1 MTSNSTSL
9 AVLPLSFPLPAN
21 GCHLRMVLDRP
32 TNDSERLHAL
42 EEDVGN
48 DIHDIISPR
57 SSSGARTAALKR
69 MEVLI
74 GSACVQFTS
83 QTPASGNVEDLH
95 ELMRLQ
101 DGFECNLPSKLLPWI
116 SLSSPKLENLS
127 QSSKNSGIGT
137 DGLNLDKD
145 DDYSALKELTT
156 QLCLSLSIVQGVALN
171 HPRSKRWLGKIKSLE
186 ILVDLL
192 LASRHVPSSIDSPAS
207 SSTSSKRGVT
217 PPSLT
222 SAILDTMLCILVDST
237 PALRAFE
244 ECNGVQ
250 AIVKILK
257 RAGSPREVR
266 MKCLEFLYFY
276 LLDETKP
283 SIPTTSMSTG
293 GSTLIDS
300 VQTVPNTPS
309 QHGSD
314 TRSHLGSRA
323 SNLSRSSLFPP
334 TVPNTPRE
342 KTHSR
347 QNSRSIIRVGS
358 GSTAPRAQSKK
369 PYLNGLAAPIR
380 PSPKPRSEYG
390 SSTFSFPHSSYSGP
404 SVRSEAASE
413 KGYITESSPSSRSN
427 SNHLNQA
434 ALGRQVVSDAEGKTL
449 RSVSSGSTKSFT
461 STSSTTSAASTT
473 SSATTAPG
481 SAECSPKKPSG
492 GLPLLP
498 TIPSGTVFKTPPG
511 SPEMEFAAPPRLY
524 SRTGRDLRTPSAP
537 RTPAITGLSSK
548 TPSGPPRT
556 PASKSSHH
564 GVLRSEGKQLFP
576 SGASGGQARSLMMLA
591 KDVDFVPQSPQKM
604 QTFRRDNDL
613 GSAAPSPS
621 VGVSVGTVTGMGG
634 RRTRTHSRTRSAFA
648 LGATSTRISS
658 RASSRERGHSRARSV
673 GRAEPE
679 LSQEPIQQVE
689 MRDTDAA
696 TRATAGISL
705 SQRNTTAE
713 VSKEGLRMDIR
724 ARTTEEKKEL
734 LGTMLG
740 NVDALVEGVRKAG
753 IWGLG

>member
-1 MTSNSTSL
+1 
-9 AVLPLSFPLPAN
+9 
-21 GCHLRMVLDRP
+21 MVLDRP
-32 TNDSERLHAL
+32 TNDSERLRAL

-48 DIHDIISPR
+48 DIHDVISPR

-116 SLSSPKLENLS
+116 SLSSPKLEYLS

-293 GSTLIDS
+293 
-300 VQTVPNTPS
+300 
-309 QHGSD
+309 
-314 TRSHLGSRA
+314 
-323 SNLSRSSLFPP
+323 
-334 TVPNTPRE
+334 
-342 KTHSR
+342 
-347 QNSRSIIRVGS
+347 S

-380 PSPKPRSEYG
+380 PSPKPRSE
-390 SSTFSFPHSSYSGP
+390 
-404 SVRSEAASE
+404 SEAASE

-492 GLPLLP
+492 ALPLLP

-511 SPEMEFAAPPRLY
+511 SPEMEFAAPPRLH
-524 SRTGRDLRTPSAP
+524 SRTSRDTRTPSAP
-537 RTPAITGLSSK
+537 RTPAITSLSSK

-556 PASKSSHH
+556 PAYKSSHH

-604 QTFRRDNDL
+604 QTFRRDNDPA
-613 GSAAPSPS
+613 SAAPSPS

-679 LSQEPIQQVE
+679 LSQEQNQQVE

>member
-1 MTSNSTSL
+1 
-9 AVLPLSFPLPAN
+9 
-21 GCHLRMVLDRP
+21 
-32 TNDSERLHAL
+32 
-42 EEDVGN
+42 
-48 DIHDIISPR
+48 
-57 SSSGARTAALKR
+57 
-69 MEVLI
+69 
-74 GSACVQFTS
+74 
-83 QTPASGNVEDLH
+83 
-95 ELMRLQ
+95 
-101 DGFECNLPSKLLPWI
+101 
-116 SLSSPKLENLS
+116 
-127 QSSKNSGIGT
+127 
-137 DGLNLDKD
+137 
-145 DDYSALKELTT
+145 LTT

-283 SIPTTSMSTG
+283 SIPTASMSTG

-309 QHGSD
+309 QH
-314 TRSHLGSRA
+314 
-323 SNLSRSSLFPP
+323 
-334 TVPNTPRE
+334 
-342 KTHSR
+342 
-347 QNSRSIIRVGS
+347 
-358 GSTAPRAQSKK
+358 
-369 PYLNGLAAPIR
+369 APIR

-404 SVRSEAASE
+404 S
-413 KGYITESSPSSRSN
+413 
-427 SNHLNQA
+427 
-434 ALGRQVVSDAEGKTL
+434 TL

-492 GLPLLP
+492 GL
-498 TIPSGTVFKTPPG
+498 
-511 SPEMEFAAPPRLY
+511 
-524 SRTGRDLRTPSAP
+524 
-537 RTPAITGLSSK
+537 SSK

-556 PASKSSHH
+556 PAYKSSHH

-576 SGASGGQARSLMMLA
+576 SGGSEGQARSLMMLA

-604 QTFRRDNDL
+604 QTFRRDNDPA
-613 GSAAPSPS
+613 SVAPSPS

-679 LSQEPIQQVE
+679 F
-689 MRDTDAA
+689 
-696 TRATAGISL
+696 
-705 SQRNTTAE
+705 
-713 VSKEGLRMDIR
+713 KEGLRMDIR

>member
-1 MTSNSTSL
+1 
-9 AVLPLSFPLPAN
+9 
-21 GCHLRMVLDRP
+21 MVLDRP

-57 SSSGARTAALKR
+57 SSGGTRTAALKR

-74 GSACVQFTS
+74 GSACVKFTS
-83 QTPASGNVEDLH
+83 QTPATGNVEDLH

-116 SLSSPKLENLS
+116 SLSSPKLEYLS
-127 QSSKNSGIGT
+127 QSSKSAGIGA
-137 DGLNLDKD
+137 DGLNLSKD
-145 DDYSALKELTT
+145 DDHCALKELTT
-156 QLCLSLSIVQGVALN
+156 QLCLSLSIIQGVTLN
-171 HPRSKRWLGKIKSLE
+171 HPRSKSWLGRIKSLE

-192 LASRHVPSSIDSPAS
+192 LASRHVPSNIDSPAS
-207 SSTSSKRGVT
+207 SSNSSKRGVT

-222 SAILDTMLCILVDST
+222 STILDTMLCILVDST

-283 SIPTTSMSTG
+283 SIPTTSTV
-293 GSTLIDS
+293 GSTLSDS
-300 VQTVPNTPS
+300 VQTVPNTPL
-309 QHGSD
+309 QYRSD

-323 SNLSRSSLFPP
+323 SNLSQSSLFPP

-342 KTHSR
+342 NTHSR
-347 QNSRSIIRVGS
+347 QNSRSIIRGASNSSISSATSSSSTS

-427 SNHLNQA
+427 SHQLNQSDTA
-434 ALGRQVVSDAEGKTL
+434 ALGRQVVSDAEGKTF
-449 RSVSSGSTKSFT
+449 RSASSGSTKSFT

-498 TIPSGTVFKTPPG
+498 TIPSETVFKTPPG

-564 GVLRSEGKQLFP
+564 RVLRSEGKQLFP

-604 QTFRRDNDL
+604 QTFRRDNDSA
-613 GSAAPSPS
+613 SAAPSPS
-621 VGVSVGTVTGMGG
+621 VGVSMGTVTGMGG

-658 RASSRERGHSRARSV
+658 RGSSRERGHSRARSV

-679 LSQEPIQQVE
+679 LSQEPNQQVE
-689 MRDTDAA
+689 MRVTDAA
-696 TRATAGISL
+696 TPGRATTGISL

>member
-1 MTSNSTSL
+1 
-9 AVLPLSFPLPAN
+9 
-21 GCHLRMVLDRP
+21 
-32 TNDSERLHAL
+32 
-42 EEDVGN
+42 
-48 DIHDIISPR
+48 IISPR

-83 QTPASGNVEDLH
+83 QTPTSGNAEDLH

-116 SLSSPKLENLS
+116 SLSSPKLEYLS
-127 QSSKNSGIGT
+127 QSSKN
-137 DGLNLDKD
+137 GLNLDKD

-171 HPRSKRWLGKIKSLE
+171 HPRSKRWLGKIQSLE

-293 GSTLIDS
+293 GS
-300 VQTVPNTPS
+300 
-309 QHGSD
+309 
-314 TRSHLGSRA
+314 
-323 SNLSRSSLFPP
+323 LFPP

-342 KTHSR
+342 NTHSR
-347 QNSRSIIRVGS
+347 QNSRSIIRGASNSSISSTTSSSSTSSVGS

-434 ALGRQVVSDAEGKTL
+434 ALG
-449 RSVSSGSTKSFT
+449 
-461 STSSTTSAASTT
+461 
-473 SSATTAPG
+473 P
-481 SAECSPKKPSG
+481 
-492 GLPLLP
+492 
-498 TIPSGTVFKTPPG
+498 
-511 SPEMEFAAPPRLY
+511 
-524 SRTGRDLRTPSAP
+524 
-537 RTPAITGLSSK
+537 
-548 TPSGPPRT
+548 
-556 PASKSSHH
+556 
-564 GVLRSEGKQLFP
+564 
-576 SGASGGQARSLMMLA
+576 RSLMMLA

-604 QTFRRDNDL
+604 QTFRRDNDPA
-613 GSAAPSPS
+613 SAAPR
-621 VGVSVGTVTGMGG
+621 

-673 GRAEPE
+673 GRADPE
-679 LSQEPIQQVE
+679 LSQKPNQQVE
-689 MRDTDAA
+689 LRDTD
-696 TRATAGISL
+696 TTSPGRATTGISL
-705 SQRNTTAE
+705 SQRDTTAE

>member
-1 MTSNSTSL
+1 
-9 AVLPLSFPLPAN
+9 
-21 GCHLRMVLDRP
+21 MVLDRP
-32 TNDSERLHAL
+32 TNDSERLRAL

-48 DIHDIISPR
+48 DIHVVISPR

-116 SLSSPKLENLS
+116 SLSSPKLEYLS

-192 LASRHVPSSIDSPAS
+192 LASRHVPSNIDSPAS

-323 SNLSRSSLFPP
+323 SNLSQSSLFPP

-342 KTHSR
+342 NTHSR
-347 QNSRSIIRVGS
+347 QNSRSIIRGASNSSISSTTSSSSTSSVGS

-380 PSPKPRSEYG
+380 PSPKPRSE
-390 SSTFSFPHSSYSGP
+390 
-404 SVRSEAASE
+404 SEAASE
-413 KGYITESSPSSRSN
+413 KGYIIESSPSSRSN

-511 SPEMEFAAPPRLY
+511 SPEMEFAAPPRLH
-524 SRTGRDLRTPSAP
+524 SRTSRDTRTPSAP
-537 RTPAITGLSSK
+537 RTPAITSLSSK

-556 PASKSSHH
+556 PAYKSSHH

-604 QTFRRDNDL
+604 QTFRRDNDPA
-613 GSAAPSPS
+613 SAAPSPS

-679 LSQEPIQQVE
+679 LSQEQNQQVE

>member
-1 MTSNSTSL
+1 
-9 AVLPLSFPLPAN
+9 
-21 GCHLRMVLDRP
+21 MVLDKP

-48 DIHDIISPR
+48 DIHDVISPR

-116 SLSSPKLENLS
+116 SLSSPKLEYLS

-309 QHGSD
+309 LHGSD
-314 TRSHLGSRA
+314 TRSHLESRA
-323 SNLSRSSLFPP
+323 SNLSQSSLFPP

-342 KTHSR
+342 NTHSR
-347 QNSRSIIRVGS
+347 QNSRSIIRGASNSSISSTTSSSSTSSVGS

-511 SPEMEFAAPPRLY
+511 SPEMEFAAPPRLH
-524 SRTGRDLRTPSAP
+524 SRTSRDSRTPSAP
-537 RTPAITGLSSK
+537 RTPAITSLSSK

-556 PASKSSHH
+556 PAYKSSHH
-564 GVLRSEGKQLFP
+564 GLLRSEGKQLFP

-604 QTFRRDNDL
+604 QTFRRDNDPA
-613 GSAAPSPS
+613 SAAPSPS

-679 LSQEPIQQVE
+679 LSQEANQQVE
-689 MRDTDAA
+689 MRNTDAA
-696 TRATAGISL
+696 TPARAMTGISL
-705 SQRNTTAE
+705 SQRDTTAE
-713 VSKEGLRMDIR
+713 VSKEGLHMDIR

>member
-1 MTSNSTSL
+1 
-9 AVLPLSFPLPAN
+9 
-21 GCHLRMVLDRP
+21 MVLDRP
-32 TNDSERLHAL
+32 TNDSERPHAL

-83 QTPASGNVEDLH
+83 QTPTSGNAEDLH

-116 SLSSPKLENLS
+116 SLSSPKLEYLS
-127 QSSKNSGIGT
+127 QSSKSAGIGT

-171 HPRSKRWLGKIKSLE
+171 HPRSKRWLGKIQSLE

-323 SNLSRSSLFPP
+323 SNLSQSSLFPP

-342 KTHSR
+342 NTHSR
-347 QNSRSIIRVGS
+347 QNSRSIIRGASNSSISSTTSSSSTSSVGS

-380 PSPKPRSEYG
+380 PSPKPRSE
-390 SSTFSFPHSSYSGP
+390 
-404 SVRSEAASE
+404 SEAASE

-511 SPEMEFAAPPRLY
+511 SPEMEFAAPPRLH
-524 SRTGRDLRTPSAP
+524 SRTSRDSRTPSAP
-537 RTPAITGLSSK
+537 RTPAITSLSSK

-556 PASKSSHH
+556 PAYKSSHH

-604 QTFRRDNDL
+604 QTFRRDNDPA
-613 GSAAPSPS
+613 SAAPSPS

-673 GRAEPE
+673 GRADPE
-679 LSQEPIQQVE
+679 LSQKPNQQVE
-689 MRDTDAA
+689 LRDTD
-696 TRATAGISL
+696 TTSPGRATTGISL
-705 SQRNTTAE
+705 SQRDTTAE